1 MTFFSFLR
9 CCFILNVFELV
20 RIRNFNVCIRGLSFE
35 IRSCFRDSVDLNV
48 YHGEVQ
54 GVLPRGR
61 FPTWPF
67 SHVKDG
73 LPSTCDIGFRH
84 LVVKVRSAY
93 FFTKAIFGLATCTHE
108 RRPRGKTATW
118 ETATW
123 TITKIKLGILFGNE
137 EAPRR
142 VGKVGFPC
150 FKDGAEPMHP
160 APLTPKT

>member
-1 MTFFSFLR
+1 MSYEFFLIFLFLS

-20 RIRNFNVCIRGLSFE
+20 RIRNFNVCVRGLSFE

-61 FPTWPF
+61 FLTWPF

-93 FFTKAIFGLATCTHE
+93 FFTKAIFGLATCTVGLPMKDGHMGK
-108 RRPRGKTATW
+108 RPREKQ
-118 ETATW
+118 
-123 TITKIKLGILFGNE
+123 
-137 EAPRR
+137 PR
-142 VGKVGFPC
+142 GP
-150 FKDGAEPMHP
+150 
-160 APLTPKT
+160 